1 MAGGDELLTLKGAA
15 GVAAAL
21 LFINSGTNG
30 YDAFSAVM
38 SSPWST
44 EKFTESPE
52 EEAQAKRYV
61 KHAVIISGF
70 YAGGGALLAYLSGG
84 WKLAAWPIIGYLI
97 VTAYMYWLYDQAIKQ
112 SPHGRYQTS

>member
-1 MAGGDELLTLKGAA
+1 MAGGDEFNSLKGAA

-52 EEAQAKRYV
+52 EEAQARRYIR
-61 KHAVIISGF
+61 HAIVISGI
-70 YAGGGALLAYLSGG
+70 YAGVGSVLAYFSGG
-84 WKLAAWPIIGYLI
+84 WKLATWPVVGYII
-97 VTAYMYWLYDQAIKQ
+97 VTAYMYWLYDQAVRN
-112 SPHGRYQTS
+112 SPHGSY